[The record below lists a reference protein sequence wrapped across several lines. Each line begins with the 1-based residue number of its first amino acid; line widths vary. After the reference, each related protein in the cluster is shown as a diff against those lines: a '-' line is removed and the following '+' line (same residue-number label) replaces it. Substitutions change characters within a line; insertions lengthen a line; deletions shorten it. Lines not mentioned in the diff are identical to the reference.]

1 MEIILITQALSGGN
15 HVWFTKRPDAAQRCR
30 DSYSDLRLD
39 LVPGDATAIVSKVIL
54 KLTVEA
60 S

>member
-15 HVWFTKRPDAAQRCR
+15 YAWFTKRPDTAQRCC

-39 LVPGDATAIVSKVIL
+39 LVLGDATAIVSKVIL

>member
-1 MEIILITQALSGGN
+1 MTQALSGGN
-15 HVWFTKRPDAAQRCR
+15 YVWFTKRPDAAQRCW
-30 DSYSDLRLD
+30 DSYSDLRID
-39 LVPGDATAIVSKVIL
+39 LVLGDATAIVSKVIL